1 MRHNHMQQEIFHVFL
16 ESRAALYIGDCREFN
31 MSILDNSQ
39 EVYELTQKHFES
51 ILAWL

>member
-1 MRHNHMQQEIFHVFL
+1 
-16 ESRAALYIGDCREFN
+16 